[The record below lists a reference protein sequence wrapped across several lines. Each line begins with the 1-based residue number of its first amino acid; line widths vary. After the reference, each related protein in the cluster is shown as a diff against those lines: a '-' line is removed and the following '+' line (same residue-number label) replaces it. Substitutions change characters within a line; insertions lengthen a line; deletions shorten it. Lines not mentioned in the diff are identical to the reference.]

1 LDFIQLSTK
10 LTLNG
15 TEIETQDVCHSVTEL
30 TEASHS
36 LRHFVNPIC
45 SFI

>member
-15 TEIETQDVCHSVTEL
+15 TEIETQDVCHSVTE
-30 TEASHS
+30 ASHS
-36 LRHFVNPIC
+36 LCHFVNPIC